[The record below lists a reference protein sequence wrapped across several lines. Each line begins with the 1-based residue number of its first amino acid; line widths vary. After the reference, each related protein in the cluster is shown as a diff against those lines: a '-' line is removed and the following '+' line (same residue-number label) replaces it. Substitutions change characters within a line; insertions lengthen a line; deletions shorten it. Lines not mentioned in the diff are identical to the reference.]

1 VRPGIPSTPSAYEMG
16 PSARI
21 DNAYRNWTEAQ
32 RLLCWRS
39 TVAARKD
46 TAGSEREAP
55 SESGSYSKLVDL
67 AERYRL
73 PVTHGQALLFSVG
86 VKRMLKK
93 R

>member
-1 VRPGIPSTPSAYEMG
+1 MLTGTGLKLSGCYAGRVPS
-16 PSARI
+16 
-21 DNAYRNWTEAQ
+21 
-32 RLLCWRS
+32 RLG
-39 TVAARKD
+39 KN

-55 SESGSYSKLVDL
+55 SESGSYSELVDL